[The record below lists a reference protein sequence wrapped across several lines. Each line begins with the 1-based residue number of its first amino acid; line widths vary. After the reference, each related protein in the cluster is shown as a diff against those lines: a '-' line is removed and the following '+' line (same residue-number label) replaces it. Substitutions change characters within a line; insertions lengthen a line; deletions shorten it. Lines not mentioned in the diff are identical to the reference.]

1 MPTFENPNSG
11 QLNRLPTTQEQS
23 FLSGHKAHVHLRDG
37 TWVESITPQHDL
49 GNLVGHAGVDDH

>member
-11 QLNRLPTTQEQS
+11 QLNRLPTTQKQS

-37 TWVESITPQHDL
+37 TW
-49 GNLVGHAGVDDH
+49 G